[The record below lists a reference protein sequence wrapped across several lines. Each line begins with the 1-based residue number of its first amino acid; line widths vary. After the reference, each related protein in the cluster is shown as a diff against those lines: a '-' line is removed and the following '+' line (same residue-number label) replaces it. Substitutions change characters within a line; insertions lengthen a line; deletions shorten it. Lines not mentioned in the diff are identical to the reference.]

1 MTSSG
6 STAPMPDEPDDQVRD
21 QTEDLTTDGPGG
33 DTATSPQDLADDW
46 KDDGTTGPGWP
57 ALLAA
62 EAFGTFVLVLAGVG
76 VAIYAGLSGIG
87 GGPLAVALAFGL
99 ALAVGIAAVGRVSGG
114 YFNPAVTLGAVIAG
128 RLPLVRLLPYW
139 GAQVIGGLGGALIAF
154 VAVPT
159 ALPTAVSGSATS
171 VRTYFSDAS
180 NGFDTSASETHSP
193 LGRVASQVMT
203 GPASAF
209 LIEAVLT
216 AVFVGVILAVT
227 HRRANPQLAPFA
239 IGGTLAVLVL
249 IALPLTNAGLNPAR
263 SLATAVFSESW
274 ALKQIWLFWAA
285 PLVGALVAGLVARVF
300 ESRQVETP
308 FDEDDDADIVDE
320 IEVIVG

>member
-6 STAPMPDEPDDQVRD
+6 STAPRPDEPGDAELDPTTVIPTDDD
-21 QTEDLTTDGPGG
+21 DLLEDWEED
-33 DTATSPQDLADDW
+33 ATSS
-46 KDDGTTGPGWP
+46 GPGWP

-76 VAIYAGLSGIG
+76 VAVYAGLSGIG

-99 ALAVGIAAVGRVSGG
+99 ALAVAITAVGRVSGG
-114 YFNPAVTLGAVIAG
+114 HFNPAVTLGAVLAG
-128 RLPLVRLLPYW
+128 RTPLVRLLPYW
-139 GAQVIGGLGGALIAF
+139 VAQVVGGLGGALVAF

-159 ALPTAVSGSATS
+159 ALPTAVNGSSTS
-171 VRTYFSDAS
+171 VRTYFSAVS
-180 NGFDTSASETHSP
+180 NGYDTSATATHSP

-209 LIEAVLT
+209 LVESVLT

-239 IGGTLAVLVL
+239 IGGTLAVLILV
-249 IALPLTNAGLNPAR
+249 ALPLTNAGLNPAR
-263 SLATAVFSESW
+263 SLATAVLSEHW
-274 ALKQIWLFWAA
+274 ALSQVWLFWVA
-285 PLVGALVAGLVARVF
+285 PLVGALVAGLIGRLFQAQAVVP
-300 ESRQVETP
+300 EPED
-308 FDEDDDADIVDE
+308 DEDDDV
-320 IEVIVG
+320 IEVVVR

>member
-6 STAPMPDEPDDQVRD
+6 STAPRPDEPGDPELDPTTVDRTADD
-21 QTEDLTTDGPGG
+21 EDLVE
-33 DTATSPQDLADDW
+33 DW
-46 KDDGTTGPGWP
+46 EEAAPSGPGWP

-76 VAIYAGLSGIG
+76 VAVYAGLSGIG

-99 ALAVGIAAVGRVSGG
+99 ALAVAVTAVGRVSGG
-114 YFNPAVTLGAVIAG
+114 HFNPAVTLGAVIAG
-128 RLPLVRLLPYW
+128 RTPLVRLLPYW
-139 GAQVIGGLGGALIAF
+139 VAQVIGGLGGALVAF

-159 ALPTAVSGSATS
+159 ALPTAVSGASTS
-171 VRTYFSDAS
+171 VRTYFSAVSNGYDAS
-180 NGFDTSASETHSP
+180 ASAAHSP

-209 LIEAVLT
+209 LVESVLT

-239 IGGTLAVLVL
+239 IGGTLAVLILV
-249 IALPLTNAGLNPAR
+249 ALPLTNAGLNPAR
-263 SLATAVFSESW
+263 SLATAVLSEPW
-274 ALKQIWLFWAA
+274 ALSQVWLFWVA
-285 PLVGALVAGLVARVF
+285 PLVGALVAGLIGRIFQAQAAAS
-300 ESRQVETP
+300 EP
-308 FDEDDDADIVDE
+308 EDDEEEDDV
-320 IEVIVG
+320 IEVVVR